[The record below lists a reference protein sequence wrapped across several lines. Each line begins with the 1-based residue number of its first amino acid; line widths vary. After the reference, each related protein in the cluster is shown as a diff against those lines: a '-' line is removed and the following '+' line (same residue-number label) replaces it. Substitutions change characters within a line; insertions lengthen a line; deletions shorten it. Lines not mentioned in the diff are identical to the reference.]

1 MQSASQTS
9 DRSAPVFSLRVSS
22 PHRLRIP
29 IILTAQKESSN
40 VIEKIMLHDSADF
53 LLKIVLFNNCPVFV
67 VMIFFVFPLHVS
79 KSR

>member
-9 DRSAPVFSLRVSS
+9 DRSAQVFSLRVSS

-53 LLKIVLFNNCPVFV
+53 LLKIVLFSQALSNEKTFIKV
-67 VMIFFVFPLHVS
+67 L
-79 KSR
+79 